1 MGNADATGVIV
12 TELVPANTTFNAGAS
27 TGGWVCLPN
36 GNAGGLC
43 TIAIGTV
50 SGNGGGG
57 SLVFAVDVDNPT
69 NTTIISNNV
78 SITTDGNNGADTN
91 LGNNVAFDTTPV
103 IGGAEINI
111 NAFLQLDSI
120 VVPPTGAT
128 PAGSIFTIS
137 ATFTNISVASF
148 ENLFFRVD
156 ELGYVSNALPAPE
169 LNNRDGGTPSGVGAE
184 LTVDLTSLGGTLDP
198 GESVTADFDVL
209 LPSIEG
215 FSFFVSALTT
225 LTDN

>member
-1 MGNADATGVIV
+1 M
-12 TELVPANTTFNAGAS
+12 
-27 TGGWVCLPN
+27 
-36 GNAGGLC
+36 
-43 TIAIGTV
+43 
-50 SGNGGGG
+50 
-57 SLVFAVDVDNPT
+57 
-69 NTTIISNNV
+69 
-78 SITTDGNNGADTN
+78 
-91 LGNNVAFDTTPV
+91 
-103 IGGAEINI
+103 
-111 NAFLQLDSI
+111 
-120 VVPPTGAT
+120 VPPTGAT